1 MFSLNRAQIVGNVT
15 RDPELRYT
23 PNGQAVC
30 SFGVATNRRW
40 RDKDGNN
47 QEQAEFHNIVSWG
60 KLAELMGQLVHKGTK
75 IYLEGRLQTRSWE
88 GQDGGKRNR
97 TEIVM
102 DDFIVFTPKGAIPSE
117 PSADI
122 EEFPASASS
131 DTNLPAGKAGAT
143 EDKKATTGMPTEEKE
158 KPEKIAKDE
167 EKPTKKA
174 KEETEED
181 EINLDDIPF

>member
-1 MFSLNRAQIVGNVT
+1 VFSLNRAQIVGNVT

-40 RDKDGNN
+40 KDKDGNN

-75 IYLEGRLQTRSWE
+75 IYVEGRLQTRTWE
-88 GQDGGKRNR
+88 GQDGNKRNR

-102 DDFIVFTPKGAIPSE
+102 DDFIVFTPKGALPSE
-117 PSADI
+117 PSAEIGEDI
-122 EEFPASASS
+122 EEFPA
-131 DTNLPAGKAGAT
+131 PA
-143 EDKKATTGMPTEEKE
+143 KATDGGPTEEKE
-158 KPEKIAKDE
+158 KITKKDKVDKK
-167 EKPTKKA
+167 EKPAEKPLDDARGK
-174 KEETEED
+174 ETEDD
-181 EINLDDIPF
+181 EINLDEIPF

>member
-40 RDKDGNN
+40 RDKDGNT

-75 IYLEGRLQTRSWE
+75 IYVEGRLQTRQWE
-88 GQDGGKRNR
+88 GQDGNKRNK

-122 EEFPASASS
+122 GADIEEFPSSAE
-131 DTNLPAGKAGAT
+131 AT
-143 EDKKATTGMPTEEKE
+143 EGKSAKEKE
-158 KPEKIAKDE
+158 KPSKKAKGE
-167 EKPTKKA
+167 EKPTKKE
-174 KEETEED
+174 KESEED

>member
-40 RDKDGNN
+40 KDKDGNN
-47 QEQAEFHNIVSWG
+47 QEQAEFHNIVAWG

-75 IYLEGRLQTRSWE
+75 IYAEGRLQTRTWE
-88 GQDGGKRNR
+88 GQDGNKRNR

-102 DDFIVFTPKGAIPSE
+102 DDFIVFTPKGALPSE
-117 PSADI
+117 SSTGVGEDI
-122 EEFPASASS
+122 EEF
-131 DTNLPAGKAGAT
+131 
-143 EDKKATTGMPTEEKE
+143 PTEEKE
-158 KPEKIAKDE
+158 KITKKDKV
-167 EKPTKKA
+167 EKPLDDAPSTGLGTSRGKEKSAKKEQ
-174 KEETEED
+174 KETEDD
-181 EINLDDIPF
+181 EINLDEIPF

>member
-75 IYLEGRLQTRSWE
+75 IYVEGRLQTRQWE
-88 GQDGGKRNR
+88 GQDGGKRNK

-117 PSADI
+117 PSVDIGADI
-122 EEFPASASS
+122 APTPDESESRPESVGKELPAS
-131 DTNLPAGKAGAT
+131 PAGGPEEKPAKKEKAEG
-143 EDKKATTGMPTEEKE
+143 KE
-158 KPEKIAKDE
+158 KPAKE
-167 EKPTKKA
+167 EK
-174 KEETEED
+174 ETEED

>member
-75 IYLEGRLQTRSWE
+75 IYVEGRLQTRQWE
-88 GQDGGKRNR
+88 GQDGNKRNK

-102 DDFIVFTPKGAIPSE
+102 DDFIVFTPKGAIPAE
-117 PSADI
+117 PSVDI
-122 EEFPASASS
+122 EE
-131 DTNLPAGKAGAT
+131 LP
-143 EDKKATTGMPTEEKE
+143 EEKE
-158 KPEKIAKDE
+158 MR
-167 EKPTKKA
+167 PTKKPLEDTRGKEKAEGKSA
-174 KEETEED
+174 KRGSEDSGEKETRPTKKEKETEED